1 MKHLELH
8 IIQSVPVACLNRDDL
23 NSPKTAIFGGVQR
36 ARVSSQ
42 SWKRAIRE
50 MAKEI
55 AAEEKSDLFSGDRS
69 RRMVYALSTR
79 LVERGISSNAA
90 IAIAEQVADVV
101 ETLDSKVDSEGYKKI
116 KTVMFFSKAEYDA
129 IADAIETSEEV
140 RNSIEALEKSAE
152 IKDDKEKE
160 KERQKALKSM
170 GKILEKGAI
179 SKVIK
184 SVQLK
189 DAADIALFGRMVA
202 NDPSLKVD
210 GASMFSHILSTHKAD
225 NEIDF
230 FAAVDDLNKDESGA
244 GMTSTLEFNSATYYR
259 FAALNLDELAKDD
272 HLGDIVLK
280 DGTVVRSVETRKQV
294 VKTFLKATIQS
305 IPSARKTTMNG
316 NTLPVYVL
324 GVVRENGHP
333 IQLINAFENPVR
345 RSEKGF
351 VTESINRMNIEYAD
365 LKETWGIN
373 SVFAKAVV
381 KGSLKE
387 QITGH
392 IGSIET
398 CSHDALIDGM
408 VAHVI

>member
-1 MKHLELH
+1 MKHMELH

-23 NSPKTAIFGGVQR
+23 NSPKTAVFGGVQR

-55 AAEEKSDLFSGDRS
+55 AAEEKSDLFSGDRT
-69 RRMVYALSTR
+69 RRMVYTLSTR
-79 LVERGISSNAA
+79 LVERRFPLNAA

-129 IADAIETSEEV
+129 IADAIAISDEV
-140 RNSIEALEKSAE
+140 KNSLAALEKA
-152 IKDDKEKE
+152 IAGGNDKEKE
-160 KERQKALKSM
+160 KALKAM
-170 GKILEKGAI
+170 GKVLEKGAI
-179 SKVIK
+179 AKAIK
-184 SVQLK
+184 SAQLK

-210 GASMFSHILSTHKAD
+210 GASMFAHILSTHKAD

-230 FAAVDDLNKDESGA
+230 FAAVDDLNKNETGA
-244 GMTSTLEFNSATYYR
+244 GITSTLEFNSATYYR

-272 HLGDIVLK
+272 HLGDIVK
-280 DGTVVRSVETRKQV
+280 DGKMERSIETRKQV
-294 VKTFLKATIQS
+294 VKTFLKATIQA

-324 GVVRENGHP
+324 GVVREKGHP
-333 IQLINAFENPVR
+333 IQLVNAFESPVR
-345 RSEKGF
+345 SSPKGF
-351 VTESINRMNIEYAD
+351 AIESINRMNLEYAD
-365 LKETWGIN
+365 IKGTWGID

-381 KGSLKE
+381 KRGLKG
-387 QITGH
+387 QIEKDLGT
-392 IGSIET
+392 IET
-398 CSHDALIDGM
+398 CSLDTLIEGM